1 MPQTA
6 SDVAREQTAGSPP
19 QADRRRVARLFNR
32 AAFGATVQEI
42 DQWAQLG
49 YATAVDHLV
58 GFAPASGRADD
69 VEVTAVA
76 TAAGQVDGLGS
87 NVADPLSPF
96 QGWWLRRMA
105 TTAYPL
111 EEKLTLYW
119 HGHFATGFSKVAR
132 VQAMVVQNRLFRD
145 YAAGDFRQLSKRIT
159 GDGAMLVWLDGAT
172 NRAGATNENYGREF
186 FELFTVGRDQGYGQ
200 SDVREASRAFTGYTV
215 DGEGGARFVAA
226 LHDRS
231 DKTILGHRGPWGPA
245 DVTDLVLDRHPR
257 GPAAANYVAHRL
269 ASFLHRPDPEPALVD
284 AMARRFVS
292 GGYATGPM
300 VRTLL
305 TRPEFMNATHL
316 TVKSPAELVAGVIR
330 ALGFARG
337 AEATADPMSFI
348 SSLATD
354 EFARACGEMGQ
365 VLFDPPSVAGW
376 RGGASWAN
384 TATSISRYNFAARV
398 GELVAEDL
406 VTAALD
412 EADGIPE
419 TVARTWMDRLGLL
432 ELSPATNAGIT
443 QYVAAARAAGD
454 APHAIARGLLTLLVA
469 SPDYNLR

>member
-1 MPQTA
+1 MAQTG
-6 SDVAREQTAGSPP
+6 SDVARVQVTTSPH
-19 QADRRRVARLFNR
+19 QGDRQRIARLFNR
-32 AAFGATVQEI
+32 AGFGATVQEI
-42 DQWAQLG
+42 DRWAQLG
-49 YATAVDHLV
+49 YGAAVDHLA
-58 GFAPASGRADD
+58 GFAPASTRADD
-69 VEVTAVA
+69 AELAVLSA
-76 TAAGQVDGLGS
+76 SAGRVDGLGS

-96 QGWWLRRMA
+96 QAWWLRRMA

-119 HGHFATGFSKVAR
+119 HGHFATGFRKVAR
-132 VQAMVVQNRLFRD
+132 VQAMVEQNRLFRD
-145 YAAGDFRQLSKRIT
+145 HAAGDFRSLSKDVT
-159 GDGAMLVWLDGAT
+159 ADGAMLVWLDGST
-172 NRAGATNENYGREF
+172 NRSGANNENYGREF
-186 FELFTVGRDQGYGQ
+186 FELFTVGRDGGYTQ
-200 SDVREASRAFTGYTV
+200 SDVKAASRAFTGYTV
-215 DGEGGARFVAA
+215 DGGGGVRFVGA

-231 DKTILGHRGPWGPA
+231 AKTILGHLGPWGPA
-245 DVTDLVLDRHPR
+245 DVTDLVLDRHPQ
-257 GPAAANYVAHRL
+257 GPVAASYVAHRL

-284 AMARRFVS
+284 AMARRFVTT
-292 GGYATGPM
+292 GYAIGPM

-305 TRPEFMNATHL
+305 TRPEFFNATHM

-354 EFARACGEMGQ
+354 EFARACGDMGQ

-384 TATSISRYNFAARV
+384 TATSMARYNFAARV
-398 GELVAEDL
+398 GELVSEDV

-412 EADGIPE
+412 EASGVPE
-419 TVARTWMDRLGLL
+419 TMARPWMDRLGLL
-432 ELSPATNAGIT
+432 GLSSATSAGVA
-443 QYVAAARAAGD
+443 QYLAAARRAGD
-454 APHAIARGLLTLLVA
+454 APHAIARGVLTLLVA